1 MGFKLLVILSAE
13 PFKFPHLIDRGSAY
27 QKLAHGRDPMDTIRE
42 GIQANSHKFLL
53 HFFAT
58 PPLISL
64 GIIRWLATP
73 ITSKL
78 NFAPLRTHI
87 KALIDGGFYP
97 VVYVPAFFK
106 IPNYSM
112 QGRIAL
118 SNVFSKYV
126 EEIALTNRQIWIHLI
141 RFSKTVMPSSLA
153 LHFRQIL

>member
-1 MGFKLLVILSAE
+1 MN
-13 PFKFPHLIDRGSAY
+13 
-27 QKLAHGRDPMDTIRE
+27 TIRE
-42 GIQANSHKFLL
+42 GIQANSHKLLL

-106 IPNYSM
+106 TPNYSM
-112 QGRIAL
+112 QGLIAL
-118 SNVFSKYV
+118 SNVFSKCV
-126 EEIALTNRQIWIHLI
+126 EEIALTNRQIWTQLI
-141 RFSKTVMPSSLA
+141 RFSKTFMPSSSTLYLVQIRRQA
-153 LHFRQIL
+153 LFTNDKHIK